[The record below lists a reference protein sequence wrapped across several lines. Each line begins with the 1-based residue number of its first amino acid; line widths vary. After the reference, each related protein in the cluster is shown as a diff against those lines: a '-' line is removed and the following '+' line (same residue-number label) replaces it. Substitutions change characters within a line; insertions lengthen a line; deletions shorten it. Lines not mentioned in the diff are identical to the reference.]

1 MYEPRPKKSAMW
13 DDCQKVFVALY
24 GMLSGWKNLKITMQ
38 RKSCQ

>member
-1 MYEPRPKKSAMW
+1 MSAMW

-24 GMLSGWKNLKITMQ
+24 GMLSGWMMDLKITMQ